1 MLAKRVVAIAA
12 LTLAALGPTSAQ
24 AGAASGLRGLA
35 TRSPIMPVCMQGVPC
50 SAPAKNTPLIFF
62 QGGRLVRTRTDSTG
76 HYRVGLS
83 PGWWNVRTA
92 AAPQIGSGITPRMA
106 RVLAARFRVVN
117 FDIDT
122 GIR

>member
-1 MLAKRVVAIAA
+1 VRSGDSGAD
-12 LTLAALGPTSAQ
+12 
-24 AGAASGLRGLA
+24 AGGARPDVRPGR
-35 TRSPIMPVCMQGVPC
+35 RSERAPGSRHTFSDHARLHAGRPC

-62 QGGRLVRTRTDSTG
+62 RAGRLVRTRTDSSG
-76 HYRVGLS
+76 HYRVALS
-83 PGWWNVRTA
+83 PGWWYVRTA
-92 AAPQIGSGITPRMA
+92 EAPQIGSGITPRVA